1 MKTETFRTVAR
12 LVAEDPLTE
21 RQIRELT
28 GADIDDIIPIERV
41 AEMFGI
47 SKQGVRRLRDLKHL
61 RINGHRIYYRLVDV
75 RRYRDER
82 CW

>member
-47 SKQGVRRLRDLKHL
+47 SKQAVRRLRDLKHL
-61 RINGHRIYYRLVDV
+61 RINGRRVYYRLVDV